1 MTELPNPEVFEHW
14 AENVK
19 VWREVQAV
27 FDWIRNDRDLYDAL
41 MKIHRREVTPEEG
54 IALYEA
60 ALVRRGELA
69 PKPHSQPYR

>member
-14 AENVK
+14 AENLK
-19 VWREVQAV
+19 VWREVQGV
-27 FDWIRNDRDLYDAL
+27 FDRILNDRDLYGAL
-41 MKIHRREVTPEEG
+41 MKIHRREVTPAEG

-69 PKPHSQPYR
+69 PKPHS